1 MPSTSTVMS
10 CFAYLVVGVSLMQ
23 TLVCA
28 PGSSTGSVPCMCTHL
43 PHTHHTLQHL
53 PSPRQSRDDALC
65 CLCLLLNPRAWLL
78 YSSPFNS
85 LAHKVS
91 SAPGTLKLVSAF
103 SFWMFS
109 GRWRRRKHV
118 CELDVPWMFNQER
131 QNCRGARGW
140 IGRCG
145 LPRPPP
151 SVLRLPAEPLQLPLP
166 APPPGL
172 GRWPCPACPI
182 CATRMWGG
190 GASGDP
196 GWTALSSPCTH
207 LRPLHDL
214 LSLCPGVLPLPM

>member
-1 MPSTSTVMS
+1 
-10 CFAYLVVGVSLMQ
+10 MQ

-28 PGSSTGSVPCMCTHL
+28 PGSSTGSVPCMCTRL
-43 PHTHHTLQHL
+43 PHTRHTLQHL
-53 PSPRQSRDDALC
+53 PSPRQSREDALC

-78 YSSPFNS
+78 YPSPFNS
-85 LAHKVS
+85 LPHKVS
-91 SAPGTLKLVSAF
+91 SAPGTLKPF
-103 SFWMFS
+103 SPFPFWMFS

-151 SVLRLPAEPLQLPLP
+151 SVLRLGFRLSRSSCLCPPHPQAWDDGPALL
-166 APPPGL
+166 APSVQPE
-172 GRWPCPACPI
+172 
-182 CATRMWGG
+182 WGWG
-190 GASGDP
+190 SGDP
-196 GWTALSSPCTH
+196 GWTALPCPCTH